1 MPIPAWAWAASLG
14 LQGAGD
20 ILGGIGGGGGDY
32 EGGSAIGRPE
42 WWQQQAGL
50 GEGATRATQFAQQI
64 TPEYMGHLRSAISGE
79 MGLSP
84 QMLQMMGGRVKQQMA
99 PQFAMQQDVM
109 KSSFNPRLAG
119 SGAMASA
126 MQKLLGG
133 QSQQMTGAQTDI
145 NIQDLFQRSGAQR
158 QALGQY
164 GSLWGGAQG
173 AQLGQSSALLRWLG
187 M

>member
-1 MPIPAWAWAASLG
+1 MDPVTMLAISQGMQGLG
-14 LQGAGD
+14 N
-20 ILGGIGGGGGDY
+20 ILGMFGPGEDY
-32 EGGSAIGRPE
+32 PGGSAIGRQE
-42 WWQQQAGL
+42 WWDQQAGL
-50 GEGATRATQFAQQI
+50 GEQATRASQFAQQI
-64 TPEYMGHLRSAISGE
+64 TPEYMGHLRNAISGQ

-99 PQFAMQQDVM
+99 PQFAMQQDM
-109 KSSFNPRLAG
+109 LRSSFNPRLAG

-133 QSQQMTGAQTDI
+133 QGQQMTGAQTDI
-145 NIQDLFQRSGAQR
+145 NIQDLLARFGTQR

-173 AQLGQSSALLRWLG
+173 AQLGQSNAILRWLG